1 MTHETRDHTLTPSDR
16 TQRDPKPTSGWLTPS
31 QERALR
37 DGLRDLPELGA
48 LAVTTLPG
56 EHLGGEGGG
65 RGVPGSRPPLN
76 LAALDL
82 LAVRT
87 SAVVVGDPIGEA
99 DLAYRIGS
107 RKQAM
112 RDTLESWC
120 WLAHDEMLDDG
131 QQPADPRGTRRF
143 VVTSSGVITGP
154 WQPLTVS
161 GACGWLLRHIVWILD
176 QQWVDELALDVALM
190 VRECRAILRER
201 PAYRPRCQREGCGGR
216 LHEDGAIW
224 RCDTCQQAAGDERL
238 TLRQVVA
245 KQQPMTVGELVKAFG
260 WSRDAV
266 NGWVRREQ
274 LHPVDD
280 RRPARYHVLDAL
292 RLADAVGS
300 TIRDDAG

>member
-1 MTHETRDHTLTPSDR
+1 MTEPRDRTLTPLDR
-16 TQRDPKPTSGWLTPS
+16 SQRDPRPAQGWLS
-31 QERALR
+31 AHREQQLR

-48 LAVTTLPG
+48 LAVAALPG
-56 EHLGGEGGG
+56 EHLGGEGGA

-76 LAALDL
+76 VAALDL
-82 LAVRT
+82 VAVRT

-131 QQPADPRGTRRF
+131 QRPASVNQP
-143 VVTSSGVITGP
+143 S
-154 WQPLTVS
+154 VS
-161 GACGWLLRHIVWILD
+161 AACSWLLRHIVWILD

-201 PAYRPRCQREGCGGR
+201 PAYRPHCQREGCGGR
-216 LHEDGAIW
+216 LHEDGATW
-224 RCDTCQQAAGDERL
+224 RCDACQQAAGDERL

-245 KQQPMTVGELVKAFG
+245 KQEPMTVGELVRAFG
-260 WSRDAV
+260 WSTKTVESWIQREHLRPVAV
-266 NGWVRREQ
+266 DVRPR
-274 LHPVDD
+274 
-280 RRPARYHVLDAL
+280 RYHVLDAL
-292 RLADAVGS
+292 RLADAGGAS
-300 TIRDDAG
+300 SG

>member
-1 MTHETRDHTLTPSDR
+1 MTRDVPTDPAVLRGPDVTETRDRHLTPRDR
-16 TQRDPKPTSGWLTPS
+16 NQRDPKPTSGWLNADREK
-31 QERALR
+31 QLR
-37 DGLRDLPELGA
+37 DGLRALPELGA

-56 EHLGGEGGG
+56 EHLGGEGGA
-65 RGVPGSRPPLN
+65 RGIPGSRPPLN

-82 LAVRT
+82 VAVRT

-131 QQPADPRGTRRF
+131 QQPPSVD
-143 VVTSSGVITGP
+143 
-154 WQPLTVS
+154 QPSVS
-161 GACGWLLRHIVWILD
+161 AACSWLLRHIVWILD

-201 PAYRPRCQREGCGGR
+201 PTYRPRCQRPGCGGR
-216 LHEDGAIW
+216 LRDEGAVW
-224 RCDTCQQAAGDERL
+224 RCDTCLQSAGDGRL

-245 KQQPMTVGELVKAFG
+245 QQEPMTVGQLVRAFG
-260 WSRDAV
+260 LSRDAV
-266 NGWVRREQ
+266 NGWVRRGHLE
-274 LHPVDD
+274 PVDD
-280 RRPARYHVLDAL
+280 VRPARYDVLDAL
-292 RLADAVGS
+292 RLADNLGAAVN
-300 TIRDDAG
+300 